1 MKVSEKY
8 SGKYLKAE
16 HLQGREVRVQIAHLD
31 EDVEMGEKKEKK
43 DVIFFVG
50 ETKGLVLNRTN
61 AETLAQAL
69 GDDSEGWHG
78 ASAVLYA
85 VKTPTGDGI
94 RIRVQ
99 SRPAKQ
105 NKSYNEAD
113 PPPIAAEELNSI
125 PY

>member
-1 MKVSEKY
+1 
-8 SGKYLKAE
+8 
-16 HLQGREVRVQIAHLD
+16 
-31 EDVEMGEKKEKK
+31 MGEKKEKK

-69 GDDSEGWHG
+69 GDDSDGWHG

-94 RIRVQ
+94 RIRVR
-99 SRPAKQ
+99 SRPKTSSLSSRRSPMTPLA
-105 NKSYNEAD
+105 
-113 PPPIAAEELNSI
+113 
-125 PY
+125 